1 MGCGRLAAHK
11 KKASRL
17 GAHIVFIDETGLM
30 LMPIVQRSWAPIG
43 RTPVVHHPQRHHR
56 KISAIGP
63 GAPGSIAPR
72 RRRLN
77 LYLHMYVAGDITEGE
92 VIVFGA

>member
-1 MGCGRLAAHK
+1 MGCGRPAAHK

-17 GAHIVFIDETGLM
+17 GAFIVFIDRTGLM
-30 LMPIVQRSWAPIG
+30 LLPIVQRSWAPIG
-43 RTPVVHHPQRHHR
+43 
-56 KISAIGP
+56 P
-63 GAPGSIAPR
+63 GAPGSISPR

-77 LYLHMYVAGDITEGE
+77 LYLHMYVAGDITAGE

>member
-11 KKASRL
+11 KKASHL
-17 GAHIVFIDETGLM
+17 AAHIVFIDETGLM
-30 LMPIVQRSWAPIG
+30 LLPIVQRSWAPIG
-43 RTPVVHHPQRHHR
+43 QTPVLHHPQRHHR
-56 KISAIGP
+56 KISAIG
-63 GAPGSIAPR
+63 GLSISPR